1 MGGASSTSPVFT
13 PVKWDEVELVSP
25 AMTKR
30 AVIQKIVAS
39 LQTELETYTR
49 AAKASH
55 AEATAEENRA
65 ENKYDTRGLE
75 ASYLAAGQ
83 ANKIVELEESIS
95 AFDALRGR
103 KFNEAEGIDVG
114 ALIEITQD
122 GERAHFFIG
131 PSAGGIEIK
140 TRGTEVLVI
149 TPQSPLGSQLKGAK
163 QGAKI
168 KINLAGRKQL
178 VEILNA
184 F

>member
-1 MGGASSTSPVFT
+1 
-13 PVKWDEVELVSP
+13 
-25 AMTKR
+25 MTKR
-30 AVIQKIVAS
+30 LVIQKIIET
-39 LQTELETYTR
+39 LQSEMETYVR
-49 AAKASH
+49 AAKFSH

-83 ANKIVELEESIS
+83 ANKIVEIEESIA
-95 AFDALRGR
+95 AFDALRER
-103 KFNEAEGIDVG
+103 KFNEADGIDIG
-114 ALIEITQD
+114 ALVEISQD
-122 GERAHFFIG
+122 GERAHYFIG

-149 TPQSPLGSQLKGAK
+149 TPHSPLGSQLKGAK

>member
-1 MGGASSTSPVFT
+1 
-13 PVKWDEVELVSP
+13 
-25 AMTKR
+25 MTKSL
-30 AVIQKIVAS
+30 VIQKVIET
-39 LQTELETYTR
+39 LQSEMETYVR
-49 AAKASH
+49 AAKFSH

-83 ANKIVELEESIS
+83 ANKIVEIEESIA
-95 AFDALRGR
+95 AFDALRER
-103 KFNEAEGIDVG
+103 KFSEADGIDIG
-114 ALIEITQD
+114 ALIEISQD
-122 GERAHFFIG
+122 GERAHYFIG

-149 TPQSPLGSQLKGAK
+149 TPQSPLGSQLKGGK
-163 QGAKI
+163 QGSKM

>member
-1 MGGASSTSPVFT
+1 
-13 PVKWDEVELVSP
+13 
-25 AMTKR
+25 MTKR
-30 AVIQKIVAS
+30 LVIQKIIET
-39 LQTELETYTR
+39 LQSEMETYVR
-49 AAKASH
+49 AAKFSH

-83 ANKIVELEESIS
+83 ASKIVEIEESIA
-95 AFDALRGR
+95 AFDALRER
-103 KFNEAEGIDVG
+103 KFNEADGIDIG
-114 ALIEITQD
+114 ALIEISQD
-122 GERAHFFIG
+122 GERAHYFIG

-168 KINLAGRKQL
+168 KINLAGRSQL

>member
-1 MGGASSTSPVFT
+1 
-13 PVKWDEVELVSP
+13 
-25 AMTKR
+25 MTKSL
-30 AVIQKIVAS
+30 VIQKIIET
-39 LQTELETYTR
+39 LQSEMETYVR
-49 AAKASH
+49 AAKFSH

-83 ANKIVELEESIS
+83 ANKIVEIEESIA
-95 AFDALRGR
+95 AFDALRER
-103 KFNEAEGIDVG
+103 KFNEADGIDIG
-114 ALIEITQD
+114 ALIEISQD
-122 GERAHFFIG
+122 GERAHYFIG